1 MQNNRKEHLVGLRLR
16 FRENCR
22 GYSAG
27 NLWLSMF
34 ESETIQKEKL
44 GEANHWKI
52 MLEGSSR

>member
-1 MQNNRKEHLVGLRLR
+1 VGLRLR